1 MTFNAMTSD
10 DKPFNALSHTHIPPL
25 VVVCHHGGQHYHT
38 TLTHDKVVHD
48 DDDARP
54 LCAKT
59 KDHFPSVNH
68 IHSKAVF
75 KNQLWR
81 AIDTPSADED
91 SANAM
96 AVFIII
102 I

>member
-1 MTFNAMTSD
+1 MAFD
-10 DKPFNALSHTHIPPL
+10 DKPFDVLSLSRITPL
-25 VVVCHHGGQHYHT
+25 AVVCDHGGQHYHT

-48 DDDARP
+48 SEAPRP
-54 LCAKT
+54 ICAKT

-81 AIDTPSADED
+81 AIDTQSADDD
-91 SANAM
+91 SVTAM
-96 AVFIII
+96 AVFIFV
-102 I
+102 